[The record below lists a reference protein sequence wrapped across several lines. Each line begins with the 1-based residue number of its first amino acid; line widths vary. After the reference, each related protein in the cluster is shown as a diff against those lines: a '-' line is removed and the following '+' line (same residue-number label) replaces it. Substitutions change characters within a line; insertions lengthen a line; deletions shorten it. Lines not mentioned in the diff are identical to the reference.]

1 MKKRRK
7 VNTKIKPIKVKKE
20 EELSYVPPF
29 HESFPFTLHLLN
41 DKEKRVCYF
50 VCEEHMKAY
59 IKRYKLK
66 PKDIKIEGT
75 KPRVS
80 NEETEQT

>member
-7 VNTKIKPIKVKKE
+7 VNTKIKSSPATVRKDDDV
-20 EELSYVPPF
+20 YVPPF
-29 HESFPFTLHLLN
+29 HECFPFTLHLLN

-50 VCEEHMKAY
+50 VCEEHMKSY

-66 PKDIKIEGT
+66 TKEIKIEGT
-75 KPRVS
+75 TPRAS
-80 NEETEQT
+80 NEECE